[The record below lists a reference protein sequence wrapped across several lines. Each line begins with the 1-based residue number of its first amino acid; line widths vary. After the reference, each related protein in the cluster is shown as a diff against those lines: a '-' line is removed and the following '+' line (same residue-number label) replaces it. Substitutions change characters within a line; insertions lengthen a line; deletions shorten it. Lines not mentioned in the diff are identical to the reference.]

1 MRELPFV
8 VACGLSLAL
17 LILPAPWHI
26 KARNSGTLIFIFW
39 AFLGNLIYLVN
50 AIVWS
55 NNVRNPAP
63 VWCDISSKLYIGFN
77 VALPCASLC
86 IQRRLYKITRVSNV
100 TLTTTQK
107 RRDIYID
114 MAVGLGFPALIMALH
129 YVVQGHRFDIME
141 DYGCWPSI
149 YPSVAAYIL
158 ILPWPWIISAISIV
172 YSVLVVR
179 AFLQRRST
187 FNELLKSHSTSLS
200 VNRYIRLMALASI
213 EVLFVFPISLYIYVR
228 NVIKVPPRP
237 WVSWGYVHS
246 NFSRVGYISRFLL
259 DLQPE
264 TAVLMKL
271 SRWCMPFSAILFFL
285 FFGMASETRKQY
297 RRGFEKALQTVGIN
311 PAILPSNDKKRASQQ
326 STTSGRNKRP
336 SYVKRD
342 TTSTMPMTSPTTD
355 KKRPDT
361 FAWLDESLPF
371 EELDY
376 KLPTSPGT
384 AYSPTDRRSRHVP
397 CTPSTSTSNSQLW
410 DTTSTIGRHASI
422 STARTGK
429 TMRSSQDDDATIC
442 GVPTSLKRSDSMD
455 KPLPGIPFEDFA
467 LFRQS
472 QISNRNRQSAAI
484 SVHSTSTTSR
494 KSRSCSLSQL
504 MLPTLTQEQEHTGQR
519 EEDAYEIHDVFDQVQ
534 IPAART
540 SAAPSSDLDLEEQVQ
555 IFVSSP
561 TSTSF
566 TRREDDDEEMPNV
579 PNDIERAMTP
589 TPSVRFMEPVT
600 PPVAIPALPEGPS
613 AVGASTLAPPRA
625 IATTTMTANE
635 SRPLSVVSQ
644 DGAETVFFTPLPG
657 RLSLA
662 PADFE
667 MTPSG
672 LRLVY
677 VDGEGQRVS
686 MYDHD
691 AEDLQTPRPTGH

>member
-1 MRELPFV
+1 MRLP
-8 VACGLSLAL
+8 LYY
-17 LILPAPWHI
+17 
-26 KARNSGTLIFIFW
+26 
-39 AFLGNLIYLVN
+39 YL
-50 AIVWS
+50 
-55 NNVRNPAP
+55 
-63 VWCDISSKLYIGFN
+63 DII
-77 VALPCASLC
+77 
-86 IQRRLYKITRVSNV
+86 
-100 TLTTTQK
+100 
-107 RRDIYID
+107 
-114 MAVGLGFPALIMALH
+114 
-129 YVVQGHRFDIME
+129 VQGHRFDIIE
-141 DYGCWPSI
+141 DYGCWPTIYNSI
-149 YPSVAAYIL
+149 PAYIL
-158 ILPWPWIISAISIV
+158 ILCWPWVISCISMI
-172 YSVLVVR
+172 YTILTVR
-179 AFLQRRST
+179 AFLRRRST
-187 FNELLKSHSTSLS
+187 FNELLRSQGTGLNVH
-200 VNRYIRLMALASI
+200 RYIRLMALAST
-213 EVLFVFPISLYIYVR
+213 EVLFVFPMTLTLFIR
-228 NVIKVPPRP
+228 NITVGKPLPYR
-237 WVSWGYVHS
+237 SWAYVHS
-246 NFSRVGYISRFLL
+246 NFGRIQYISRFFLTRSK
-259 DLQPE
+259 E
-264 TAVLMKL
+264 TVILFEI

-285 FFGMASETRKQY
+285 FFGLASEARKQY
-297 RRGFEKALQTVGIN
+297 KRTWNSLMRQLGITS
-311 PAILPSNDKKRASQQ
+311 PSLIFVDKKDTP
-326 STTSGRNKRP
+326 STAATARTKRP
-336 SYVKRD
+336 SYMNKD
-342 TTSTMPMTSPTTD
+342 SATSTMPMTSPTTD

-361 FAWLDESLPF
+361 FAWLDESHPF

-384 AYSPTDRRSRHVP
+384 AYSPTDCRSRHVP

-429 TMRSSQDDDATIC
+429 TMRYSQDDDATIC

-472 QISNRNRQSAAI
+472 QISNRDRQSAAI

-504 MLPTLTQEQEHTGQR
+504 MLPTLTQEQEHAGQM
-519 EEDAYEIHDVFDQVQ
+519 EEDAYEIQDVLDQVQ
-534 IPAART
+534 IPGART
-540 SAAPSSDLDLEEQVQ
+540 SAAPSSDLNLEEQVQ

-566 TRREDDDEEMPNV
+566 TRREDEEEGMPNV

-589 TPSVRFMEPVT
+589 TPSVRFMNPVT
-600 PPVAIPALPEGPS
+600 PPAATATLPEGPS
-613 AVGASTLAPPRA
+613 ATGGSTLAPPRA
-625 IATTTMTANE
+625 TTTTMAMTANE

-677 VDGEGQRVS
+677 VDEEGQ
-686 MYDHD
+686 
-691 AEDLQTPRPTGH
+691 